1 MVAKSE
7 ATMPMSRALSKL
19 AVATDLGTAARP
31 STAVPLSCP
40 AASAGGIGT
49 TSDSGSGIAGGGGKA
64 GVTSVHGRNLL
75 LKPSA
80 ARNVLASLPLPLSNL
95 ERQSKKTAIVTTA
108 VAAAATVPPPATSG
122 APAAVAAGPST
133 PRLPP
138 LPTHIPQPPSPQ
150 AAAQSAGA
158 QLPPATP
165 PTAQQSMSPHL
176 PHRAPSHSH
185 SAPLSA
191 PPLPPC
197 GMVQVSSG
205 HGGGSGGGGSYEISK
220 EFRDAA
226 RNHPGLPAGLLA
238 QLHHPRRP
246 GMPISAPFPGTSAS
260 VAAAVQPLAS
270 GGAGGG
276 GGVRPLSPRSRARL
290 TASLVNG
297 SATASAAAPAAPP
310 PPSPL
315 PAPAAM
321 AALSPE
327 ALAVL
332 FGSPSSQPPPP
343 TAGGLLV
350 MRRAGPVAV
359 GAGAALRPSTAQ
371 QSGGSGGGSCCS
383 PASSAAVAATAAAGG
398 PPRTASGP
406 SRPPVVPHIT
416 VPYKPG
422 SIHLPPGGMPGI
434 TAAVALGGAS
444 GKGPS
449 GPGSAAGSG
458 TGSPVVPSTA
468 GTVAGKASPSE
479 LLRPWTSAGGGGS
492 GTLRPVTANPLTHC
506 MPMDSTATLVVR
518 VPRSATE
525 ASNLA
530 QAAAGAHAPPSR
542 AGDGPYFTVRM
553 AAAAARQ
560 GAITSA
566 PGPALERSAG
576 AAGDGFG
583 GSDTGGT
590 KGARQLTAQE
600 LRAVVAALA
609 AARPEAAAIL
619 LQRSGT
625 AVSAAGTGDMQGG
638 PVSGP
643 ARRPAT
649 RSGGFGANTTDAA
662 APGAMLDPVFM
673 YGKTD
678 GSLPPGSA
686 SSRTSSRATT
696 RGSLLSESAVSFS
709 VSTRDPSVY
718 DDKWPRPT
726 SGGSRPSSR
735 GATVAAAASAT
746 PPGAGGGA
754 GNSRGSS
761 NDSKRQAISAWGST
775 RLPLQSIPE
784 DAELAGGEEVHSAAA
799 AAATAAASDI
809 PHPLHPLEPLE
820 TDPELDAAWASIVAA
835 NQRPDTAAARA
846 PSSGLNVFSRP
857 PTGAIRITRQ
867 AAPMVLVLEDLTAST
882 PEVLERELEN
892 LGLEELQAL
901 RTKLCGE

>member
-1 MVAKSE
+1 M
-7 ATMPMSRALSKL
+7 
-19 AVATDLGTAARP
+19 LGG
-31 STAVPLSCP
+31 CP
-40 AASAGGIGT
+40 P
-49 TSDSGSGIAGGGGKA
+49 
-64 GVTSVHGRNLL
+64 VCRNLL
-75 LKPSA
+75 IKPSA
-80 ARNVLASLPLPLSNL
+80 ARNVLASLPLPLANL
-95 ERQSKKTAIVTTA
+95 ERQSKKAASVTAAAPPATT
-108 VAAAATVPPPATSG
+108 VMAAAAVPPQASSG
-122 APAAVAAGPST
+122 ALAAAAAGPST

-138 LPTHIPQPPSPQ
+138 LPAHIPQPPSPQ
-150 AAAQSAGA
+150 AVAVAAAVAQSGGA

-176 PHRAPSHSH
+176 QQRAPSHSH
-185 SAPLSA
+185 SHSHSTPLPP

-197 GMVQVSSG
+197 GMVQMSSG
-205 HGGGSGGGGSYEISK
+205 PGGGGAAGSNDISK
-220 EFRDAA
+220 ELRDAA

-246 GMPISAPFPGTSAS
+246 GMPISAPFPGTSTS
-260 VAAAVQPLAS
+260 GSAAAAIQPPAS
-270 GGAGGG
+270 GGAGGA

-310 PPSPL
+310 PPPPL

-321 AALSPE
+321 ASLSPE

-371 QSGGSGGGSCCS
+371 HSSGSGGGRCCS
-383 PASSAAVAATAAAGG
+383 PASSAAAAATAAAGA
-398 PPRTASGP
+398 PPRTASGPP

-422 SIHLPPGGMPGI
+422 SIRLPPGGVPGI

-444 GKGPS
+444 GKAPS

-468 GTVAGKASPSE
+468 GAVAGKASPSE
-479 LLRPWTSAGGGGS
+479 LLRPWTSAGGGAS

-506 MPMDSTATLVVR
+506 MPTDSTATLVVR

-525 ASNLA
+525 ASNPA
-530 QAAAGAHAPPSR
+530 QAAGGAPAPPSR
-542 AGDGPYFTVRM
+542 AGDGPHSTVRM
-553 AAAAARQ
+553 SVAAARP

-566 PGPALERSAG
+566 PGPASERSTS
-576 AAGDGFG
+576 AAGDGPG
-583 GSDTGGT
+583 ASSTGGT
-590 KGARQLTAQE
+590 NDARQLTAQE

-609 AARPEAAAIL
+609 ASRPEAAAIL
-619 LQRSGT
+619 LQRPGT
-625 AVSAAGTGDMQGG
+625 AVSAAGTGDMRGR
-638 PVSGP
+638 PVSSP

-649 RSGGFGANTTDAA
+649 RSGGFEANTMDAA
-662 APGAMLDPVFM
+662 APGELLDPVSM
-673 YGKTD
+673 YGKMD
-678 GSLPPGSA
+678 RNLPPGST

-709 VSTRDPSVY
+709 VSIRDPSVY

-735 GATVAAAASAT
+735 GTTVAAAASAM
-746 PPGAGGGA
+746 PPGAGGGGGGA
-754 GNSRGSS
+754 GNSRGGS
-761 NDSKRQAISAWGST
+761 NDSHRQAISAWGST
-775 RLPLQSIPE
+775 KLPLQSIPE

-799 AAATAAASDI
+799 ATTTAAAGDI

-820 TDPELDAAWASIVAA
+820 SDPELDAAWASIVAA

-882 PEVLERELEN
+882 PEVLERELET

-901 RTKLCGE
+901 RTKLCG